1 MQKLSDY
8 KMPKI
13 MARKGKMNRVLSGVV
28 TAFVIGLL
36 VFLGPVNALQ
46 LSINGIHS
54 DTPYV
59 AGEIINFS
67 GIFEIE
73 DQDIPEI
80 KNVSLEINGFETCT
94 IDIWGWKYT
103 DCDGINITL
112 MEYDTSYGYGY
123 GYNQFVAEG
132 NGSYAG
138 YGYSYGYHLGKNR
151 PGRISYNITI
161 DTSQIYIGP
170 DDEFIAGPHLWYGG
184 NNKAKFIVNTYQ
196 QELESAE
203 HIIWINPAVKQGDG
217 PVEFHYADL
226 DLTLKGTYNS
236 TAKTFEGYLTGGAE
250 TSVYYIGV
258 GKYDPID
265 SDSGTMVLRLYDNT
279 RNNDV
284 GIFWY
289 GNYSDGIW
297 YLSPDPEMSEYL
309 TGKVIAA
316 PQ

>member
-8 KMPKI
+8 KMPELI
-13 MARKGKMNRVLSGVV
+13 SRKGKMNKVLSGVV

-46 LSINGIHS
+46 LSINGLDS
-54 DTPYV
+54 DNPYI

-67 GIFEIE
+67 GTFVIE

-80 KNVSLEINGFETCT
+80 KNISLEINGFEACT

-103 DCDGINITL
+103 DCDGVNITL

-123 GYNQFVAEG
+123 GYNQFVEEG

-151 PGRISYNITI
+151 PGRISYNISI
-161 DTSQIYIGP
+161 DTSNAYIGSEKEGIVSP
-170 DDEFIAGPHLWYGG
+170 YLWFGG
-184 NNKAKFIVNTYQ
+184 KNKIKFIVNTAQ

-203 HIIWINPAVKQGDG
+203 HNVWLNPAVEKGDG
-217 PVEFHYADL
+217 NFEFYYPDL
-226 DLTLKGTYNS
+226 DLTLAGTYNS
-236 TAKTFEGYLTGGAE
+236 AAKTFEGYLTGG
-250 TSVYYIGV
+250 TDKTYYFVGV
-258 GKYDPID
+258 GEYDPID
-265 SDSGTMVLRLYDNT
+265 SDSGTMTLRLYDNT
-279 RNNDV
+279 INNDI

-289 GNYSDGIW
+289 GNYSDGTW
-297 YLSPDPEMSEYL
+297 YLSPHPSMEAYVQ
-309 TGKVIAA
+309 GKVIAA